1 MNGMLPYLIAI
12 FATIVSIAITFV
24 IDNSSKK
31 ISKTQDK
38 ISLDIIDIANNA
50 KAIEKNKI
58 TKDTEE
64 DRRYDRKIEELIQK
78 HHEEAI
84 WQSKVQFGLSVASS
98 IIGFI
103 FIIVMLAIS
112 NELKW
117 YDYIA
122 KTFPGAI
129 IEVVSV
135 LFFSQAKSTR
145 DRASDF
151 LNRLREDRQYEKSID
166 IVNTIDNPFL
176 QSIVKAEIALH
187 LNGINNSNIVPKQK
201 K

>member
-12 FATIVSIAITFV
+12 FVTIVSTAVTFV
-24 IDNSSKK
+24 VDNTSKK

-50 KAIEKNKI
+50 KAVEKNKI

-84 WQSKVQFGLSVASS
+84 WQSKVQFWLSVISS
-98 IIGFI
+98 ITGFF
-103 FIIVMLAIS
+103 FIIIMLVIS
-112 NELKW
+112 KELKW

-129 IEVVSV
+129 IEVVSI

-166 IVNTIDNPFL
+166 IVNTIEDSNL
-176 QSIVKAEIALH
+176 QSRVKAEIALH
-187 LNGINNSNIVPKQK
+187 LNGIEETHIISNKE
-201 K
+201 